1 MKKQILT
8 PFQLHPMLLSIIMS
22 IYNKKIIK
30 INYIEYKE
38 SVKKLISSKIFHRIL
53 NKIKFKTN

>member
-1 MKKQILT
+1 
-8 PFQLHPMLLSIIMS
+8 MLLSIIMS